1 MIADRIDAACKIAG
15 VKLKTACT
23 ISGLNYGTLRSQM
36 RNNREIPASSLARL
50 SAGLRIPI
58 QFFFEFPVEEQA
70 AATSLNRWRAAEL
83 ANTEHAAC
91 SRAGFNVTTDHILD
105 WFHQEGGVLKNWEWF
120 EDQIDLYEPI
130 KPTDRIM
137 HPIQIG
143 KRSSTAERLMLAGNR
158 DFYRIVGSFEEKI
171 IARAMQSHR
180 MLDEVPYL
188 VTDEEIDVIIKAQRV
203 RGGYRKVTM
212 RVTDP
217 RGEPVTAVFSKLT
230 WLDTADNVREVD
242 RVEA

>member
-1 MIADRIDAACKIAG
+1 MIAERIDAACKIAG

-23 ISGLNYGTLRSQM
+23 ISGINYGTLRSQM
-36 RNNREIPASSLARL
+36 RNNREIPASSLALL

-58 QFFFEFPVEEQA
+58 QFFFDLPA
-70 AATSLNRWRAAEL
+70 ADQVSATSLNRWRAAEL

-105 WFHQEGGVLKNWEWF
+105 WFHQEGGLLKNWEWF
-120 EDQIDLYEPI
+120 EDQVDLYEPI
-130 KPTDRIM
+130 KPTHRIM

-158 DFYRIVGSFEEKI
+158 DFYRIVGSFEERI
-171 IARAMQSHR
+171 IQRAMHSHR

-188 VTDEEIDVIIKAQRV
+188 VTDETLDVIIKGQRV

-217 RGEPVTAVFSKLT
+217 QGEPVTAVFSKLT
-230 WLDTADNVREVD
+230 WLDTADNVREMD
-242 RVEA
+242 GVEA

>member
-1 MIADRIDAACKIAG
+1 MIAERIDAACKIAG

-23 ISGLNYGTLRSQM
+23 ISGINYGTLRSQM
-36 RNNREIPASSLARL
+36 RNNREIPASSLALL

-58 QFFFEFPVEEQA
+58 QFFFDLPA
-70 AATSLNRWRAAEL
+70 ADQVSATSLNRWRAAEL

-105 WFHQEGGVLKNWEWF
+105 WFHQEGGLLKNWEWF
-120 EDQIDLYEPI
+120 EDQVDLYEPI

-158 DFYRIVGSFEEKI
+158 DFYRIVGSFEERI
-171 IARAMQSHR
+171 IQRAMHSHR

-188 VTDEEIDVIIKAQRV
+188 VTDETLDVIIKGQRV

-217 RGEPVTAVFSKLT
+217 QGEPVTAVFSKLT
-230 WLDTADNVREVD
+230 WLDTADNVREMD
-242 RVEA
+242 GVEA